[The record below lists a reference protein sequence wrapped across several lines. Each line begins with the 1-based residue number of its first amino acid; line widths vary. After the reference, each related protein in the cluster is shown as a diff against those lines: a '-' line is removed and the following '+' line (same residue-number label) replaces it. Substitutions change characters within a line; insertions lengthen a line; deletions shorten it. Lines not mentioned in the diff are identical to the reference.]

1 MISALLV
8 GGCQTIPRWARI
20 DAPEAQAPDPRICA
34 AIQAPPVLPDGAGY
48 PEAVTPREILAQA
61 RADAWINRLTK
72 WGQRGWEIVSVAQA
86 GCGDQAG

>member
-1 MISALLV
+1 
-8 GGCQTIPRWARI
+8 
-20 DAPEAQAPDPRICA
+20 
-34 AIQAPPVLPDGAGY
+34 VLPDGAGY

-86 GCGDQAG
+86 GCEGDR